1 MANRFYQNRMA
12 IKAISEKE
20 GVDVDIASRMY
31 AQQQGWTGW
40 EKEMDEW
47 NDIQRSYMKSKT
59 KTLADLFRYSC
70 KNKKLPLVK
79 GQQKLT
85 IRGAAWYDGCA
96 PKGDRKRRCTKRQA
110 V

>member
-1 MANRFYQNRMA
+1 MRKKLQTKTKDKEGELLWSNRFYQNRMA

-40 EKEMDEW
+40 EKEMNEW

-59 KTLADLFRYSC
+59 KTLADLF
-70 KNKKLPLVK
+70 K
-79 GQQKLT
+79 
-85 IRGAAWYDGCA
+85 
-96 PKGDRKRRCTKRQA
+96 
-110 V
+110 

>member
-1 MANRFYQNRMA
+1 MRKKPQTKTKDKEGESLWQISMSLSILQKNCMA

-59 KTLADLFRYSC
+59 KTLADLF
-70 KNKKLPLVK
+70 K
-79 GQQKLT
+79 
-85 IRGAAWYDGCA
+85 
-96 PKGDRKRRCTKRQA
+96 
-110 V
+110 

>member
-1 MANRFYQNRMA
+1 MANRFYANRMA

-47 NDIQRSYMKSKT
+47 NDIQRST
-59 KTLADLFRYSC
+59 
-70 KNKKLPLVK
+70 
-79 GQQKLT
+79 
-85 IRGAAWYDGCA
+85 
-96 PKGDRKRRCTKRQA
+96 
-110 V
+110 

>member
-40 EKEMDEW
+40 E
-47 NDIQRSYMKSKT
+47 
-59 KTLADLFRYSC
+59 
-70 KNKKLPLVK
+70 
-79 GQQKLT
+79 
-85 IRGAAWYDGCA
+85 
-96 PKGDRKRRCTKRQA
+96 RKWTSGMIFS
-110 V
+110 VPT

>member
-31 AQQQGWTGW
+31 VQQQGWTGW

-59 KTLADLFRYSC
+59 KTLADLF
-70 KNKKLPLVK
+70 K
-79 GQQKLT
+79 
-85 IRGAAWYDGCA
+85 
-96 PKGDRKRRCTKRQA
+96 
-110 V
+110 

>member
-1 MANRFYQNRMA
+1 MA

-47 NDIQRSYMKSKT
+47 NDIQRSYMNSKT
-59 KTLADLFRYSC
+59 KTLADLFR
-70 KNKKLPLVK
+70 
-79 GQQKLT
+79 
-85 IRGAAWYDGCA
+85 
-96 PKGDRKRRCTKRQA
+96 
-110 V
+110 

>member
-1 MANRFYQNRMA
+1 MANRFYANRMA

-20 GVDVDIASRMY
+20 GVDVDIA
-31 AQQQGWTGW
+31 
-40 EKEMDEW
+40 
-47 NDIQRSYMKSKT
+47 
-59 KTLADLFRYSC
+59 
-70 KNKKLPLVK
+70 
-79 GQQKLT
+79 

>member
-1 MANRFYQNRMA
+1 MA

-59 KTLADLFRYSC
+59 RRWQTFLSKRGIPMEG
-70 KNKKLPLVK
+70 KKILLSVVHPEDEIPESMLDEMTNGK
-79 GQQKLT
+79 GE
-85 IRGAAWYDGCA
+85 DE
-96 PKGDRKRRCTKRQA
+96 DE
-110 V
+110 

>member
-1 MANRFYQNRMA
+1 MWRACRKLRKKPQTKTKDKEGEFVWQIVFMR
-12 IKAISEKE
+12 IVWQLSEKE

-59 KTLADLFRYSC
+59 KTLADLFR
-70 KNKKLPLVK
+70 
-79 GQQKLT
+79 
-85 IRGAAWYDGCA
+85 
-96 PKGDRKRRCTKRQA
+96 
-110 V
+110 

>member
-1 MANRFYQNRMA
+1 MNKKNRFYANRMA

-59 KTLADLFRYSC
+59 KTLADLLSKRGIPMEG
-70 KNKKLPLVK
+70 KKIPLSVVHPEDEIPESMLDEMTNGK
-79 GQQKLT
+79 GG
-85 IRGAAWYDGCA
+85 R
-96 PKGDRKRRCTKRQA
+96 
-110 V
+110 

>member
-59 KTLADLFRYSC
+59 KTLADLFKQKGASYGRKECYSVC
-70 KNKKLPLVK
+70 C
-79 GQQKLT
+79 T
-85 IRGAAWYDGCA
+85 S
-96 PKGDRKRRCTKRQA
+96 RR
-110 V
+110 

>member
-1 MANRFYQNRMA
+1 MSEKWKAWWKAAGIRAIKTMAETAIATIGAAAVLSAVEWPMA

-40 EKEMDEW
+40 EKEMNEW

-59 KTLADLFRYSC
+59 KTLADLF
-70 KNKKLPLVK
+70 K
-79 GQQKLT
+79 
-85 IRGAAWYDGCA
+85 
-96 PKGDRKRRCTKRQA
+96 
-110 V
+110 

>member
-1 MANRFYQNRMA
+1 MANRFYANRMA

-59 KTLADLFRYSC
+59 KTLAAFALFSAIFSTSLAC
-70 KNKKLPLVK
+70 LV
-79 GQQKLT
+79 
-85 IRGAAWYDGCA
+85 
-96 PKGDRKRRCTKRQA
+96 
-110 V
+110 

>member
-59 KTLADLFRYSC
+59 RHWQTFLSKRGFLW
-70 KNKKLPLVK
+70 KKRMLLCLLYI
-79 GQQKLT
+79 QKMIFQNLCWT
-85 IRGAAWYDGCA
+85 R
-96 PKGDRKRRCTKRQA
+96 
-110 V
+110 

>member
-1 MANRFYQNRMA
+1 MSIEYDLFANPPKNGEEKPTLHARAINIQTVNTNELARMIESMSTFTTADIKGA

-47 NDIQRSYMKSKT
+47 NDIQRSYMNSKT
-59 KTLADLFRYSC
+59 KTLADLFR
-70 KNKKLPLVK
+70 
-79 GQQKLT
+79 
-85 IRGAAWYDGCA
+85 
-96 PKGDRKRRCTKRQA
+96 
-110 V
+110 

>member
-1 MANRFYQNRMA
+1 MANRFYANRMA

-47 NDIQRSYMKSKT
+47 KAMQNSYVQSPT
-59 KTLADLFRYSC
+59 KQLADLF
-70 KNKKLPLVK
+70 K
-79 GQQKLT
+79 
-85 IRGAAWYDGCA
+85 
-96 PKGDRKRRCTKRQA
+96 
-110 V
+110 

>member
-1 MANRFYQNRMA
+1 MANRFYANRMA

-59 KTLADLFRYSC
+59 KIVFPSSFNSKSIDIFRS
-70 KNKKLPLVK
+70 PF
-79 GQQKLT
+79 
-85 IRGAAWYDGCA
+85 RMAS
-96 PKGDRKRRCTKRQA
+96 
-110 V
+110 

>member
-1 MANRFYQNRMA
+1 MA

-40 EKEMDEW
+40 EKEMNEW

-59 KTLADLFRYSC
+59 KTLADLF
-70 KNKKLPLVK
+70 K
-79 GQQKLT
+79 
-85 IRGAAWYDGCA
+85 
-96 PKGDRKRRCTKRQA
+96 
-110 V
+110 